1 MTRTDLQITIQHFDG
16 CPHWRKAVER
26 VHEAVDRA
34 GVEAEVRLQLKLKPH
49 FWQRLIDTPE
59 AAAEHDFRGSPTVL
73 VNGVD
78 PFADSG
84 ALVGLS
90 CRVYMTPEGMAGSPT
105 IEQLV
110 DVMRGKLADPTG
122 DTLIR

>member
-34 GVEAEVRLQLKLKPH
+34 GVEAEVRLQ
-49 FWQRLIDTPE
+49 LIDTPE

-90 CRVYMTPEGMAGSPT
+90 CRVYMTPERMAGSPT

-110 DVMRGKLADPTG
+110 DVMRGKLPG
-122 DTLIR
+122 IRSSDER